1 MHAGSWV
8 ARKDIDARGSMTQG
22 AVIIII
28 NTICRNK
35 LLFLLVHQPDELSI
49 SPILCK
55 EN

>member
-22 AVIIII
+22 AVIII